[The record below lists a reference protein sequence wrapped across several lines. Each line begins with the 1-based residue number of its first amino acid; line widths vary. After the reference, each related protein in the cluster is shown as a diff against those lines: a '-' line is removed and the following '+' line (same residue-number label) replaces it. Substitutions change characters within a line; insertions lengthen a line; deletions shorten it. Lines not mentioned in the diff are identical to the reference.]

1 MGAIYITIATLT
13 AFTLSL
19 TVFGLPPASAVTP
32 SFLTLA
38 LAQLWHVFN
47 MRATGS
53 NWLHNEVTRNPFVW
67 GALGLCLILIVT
79 PVTTPAAALL
89 GLAALVYFLVRRYR
103 GNAYRR
109 RALKQLQQ
117 LQQEYLVDR
126 DASAYLAK
134 TNALLKSVALV
145 AYPRRDVA
153 ARSGEQWLSFLNNP
167 LSAAEQFQPGF
178 VTGAYQRV
186 CPQIDMEQIH
196 RSAAIW
202 IKRHE
207 VTR

>member
-1 MGAIYITIATLT
+1 MLAARHWREIAVGAIYITIATLT

-89 GLAALVYFLVRRYR
+89 GLEPPRAAFLAALALSLVPLIP
-103 GNAYRR
+103 G
-109 RALKQLQQ
+109 Q
-117 LQQEYLVDR
+117 
-126 DASAYLAK
+126 LAK
-134 TNALLKSVALV
+134 AF
-145 AYPRRDVA
+145 PRP
-153 ARSGEQWLSFLNNP
+153 E
-167 LSAAEQFQPGF
+167 
-178 VTGAYQRV
+178 
-186 CPQIDMEQIH
+186 
-196 RSAAIW
+196 
-202 IKRHE
+202 
-207 VTR
+207 